1 MINNIIQLLEDFL
14 DKKEVFPNFLEQ
26 VFCLREYAQL

>member
-1 MINNIIQLLEDFL
+1 MVNNGIQQMEDFL

-26 VFCLREYAQL
+26 VFSFI